1 MKTYLIGEIA
11 KYSECSV
18 QLIRHYEEIG
28 LISKPERTNSNRR
41 VYSEAQLKEL
51 QFIRHGRSMGFS
63 IEDIKNLIALKKQP
77 DHNQQAHD
85 IAERHLHA
93 VNERIAELKKLQQTL
108 RKIIHQCE
116 ATPNSEPCPIIHLLD
131 DHGDEQC
138 HHHQPSPL

>member
-93 VNERIAELKKLQQTL
+93 VNERIAELKKLQ
-108 RKIIHQCE
+108 
-116 ATPNSEPCPIIHLLD
+116 
-131 DHGDEQC
+131 
-138 HHHQPSPL
+138 